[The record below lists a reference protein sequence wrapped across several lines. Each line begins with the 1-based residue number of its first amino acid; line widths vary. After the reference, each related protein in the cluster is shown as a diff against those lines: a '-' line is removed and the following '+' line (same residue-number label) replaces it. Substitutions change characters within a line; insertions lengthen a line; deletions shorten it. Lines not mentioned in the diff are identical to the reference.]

1 MAQLKK
7 VTQKFQDKAYVG
19 KVNTTGLAKLLHVNQ
34 VIDWV
39 RGAADIEFAS
49 NAAAKAAGLEK
60 GDLYHTAGV
69 LKIVIDTVEEQE
81 QQ

>member
-7 VTQKFQDKAYVG
+7 VIQKFQDPAYVG
-19 KVNTTGLAKLLHVNQ
+19 KENTTGTARLLHVNE

-39 RGAADIEFAS
+39 RDAAKLEYTS
-49 NAAAKAAGLEK
+49 NADAKTAGLVV

-69 LKIVIDTVEEQE
+69 LKIVYNA
-81 QQ
+81 

>member
-7 VTQKFQDKAYVG
+7 VKQKFQDPAYTG
-19 KVNTTGLAKLLHVNQ
+19 KENTTGLARLLHVNE

-39 RGAADIEFAS
+39 RGASLLEYSTNAD
-49 NAAAKAAGLEK
+49 AKTAGLVR

-69 LKIVIDTVEEQE
+69 LKIVIDV
-81 QQ
+81 

>member
-19 KVNTTGLAKLLHVNQ
+19 KVNTTGLARLLHVNE

-39 RGAADIEFAS
+39 RGAADLEFVS
-49 NAAAKAAGLEK
+49 NVEAIDAGLEK

-69 LKIVIDTVEEQE
+69 LKIVIDAV
-81 QQ
+81 